1 MTENEQKTPIFK
13 FKRRNVQTMIA
24 SVAEGAHA
32 VSERIN
38 QKKMDLIKSVPVV
51 HRLYRKAVAFD
62 YKMTK
67 RYGQVYTKIRD
78 SIKNTARTVGA
89 AYLFGIPGVIGICA
103 YKTGEK
109 LNSLLKPAMA
119 AKEAGEVSSIFEYFK
134 SHKNESRFTLTS
146 ASLSIASAAG
156 QAAGAKMFVD
166 AVRVGKA
173 TLLAA
178 PEAVNVV
185 KTAARCI
192 VGREDL
198 KELGRDAAVLGIT
211 VATYFAGSTGMPMT
225 RGAGKP
231 LPEKGEKDK
240 TTPTLA
246 TVLKVIKQKKI
257 ASY

>member
-1 MTENEQKTPIFK
+1 MEKEQKTPLFTFK
-13 FKRRNVQTMIA
+13 QRNVRTMLA

-38 QKKMDLIKSVPVV
+38 QKKMDLIKSVPVI
-51 HRLYRKAVAFD
+51 HRMYRKAVIFD

-67 RYGQVYTKIRD
+67 RYGHVYTKIRD
-78 SIKNTARTVGA
+78 SIKNTVRTVGA

-109 LNSLLKPAMA
+109 LNSLIKPAMA
-119 AKEAGEVSSIFEYFK
+119 AKKAGEVDSIFDYLK
-134 SHKNESRFTLTS
+134 THKNESRFTLTS

-156 QAAGAKMFVD
+156 QATGAKSFVD

-178 PEAVNVV
+178 PEALNVA

-192 VGREDL
+192 VGREEL

-211 VATYFAGSTGMPMT
+211 IATYFAGNTGMPMT

-231 LPEKGEKDK
+231 LPEKGDKDK
-240 TTPTLA
+240 TTPKLS
-246 TVLKVIKQKKI
+246 TVLKVIGQKKI
-257 ASY
+257 AAH

>member
-1 MTENEQKTPIFK
+1 MTEERK
-13 FKRRNVQTMIA
+13 NVQFSFKQRNIKMMVA
-24 SVAEGAHA
+24 SVVDRAHA
-32 VSERIN
+32 VSERIS
-38 QKKMDLIKSVPVV
+38 QKKMELIKAVPFV
-51 HRLYRKAVAFD
+51 HRIYRKAVAFD
-62 YKMTK
+62 YVMTK
-67 RYGQVYTKIRD
+67 RHGHVYTKIRD
-78 SIKNTARTVGA
+78 SIKNTVRTVGA
-89 AYLFGIPGVIGICA
+89 AKLFGIPGVIGICA

-109 LNSLLKPAMA
+109 IASLIKPAIA
-119 AKEAGEVSSIFEYFK
+119 AKEAGEVDSIFDYLK
-134 SHKNESRFTLTS
+134 THRNESRFTLTS

-156 QAAGAKMFVD
+156 QATGAKTFVD

-211 VATYFAGSTGMPMT
+211 VATYFAGNTGMPMT

-240 TTPTLA
+240 KTPTLA
-246 TVLKVIKQKKI
+246 TVLKVIGQKR
-257 ASY
+257 ASSY